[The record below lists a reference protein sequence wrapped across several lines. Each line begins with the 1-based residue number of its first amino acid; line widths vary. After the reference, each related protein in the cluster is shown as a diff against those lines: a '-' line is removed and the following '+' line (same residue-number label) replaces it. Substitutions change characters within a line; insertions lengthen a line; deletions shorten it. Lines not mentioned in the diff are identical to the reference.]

1 MNKPLR
7 VLLIEDSEDDAVLVL
22 HELRR
27 GGFEPTSNRVDTAR
41 ELNSALERQE
51 WDLIISDHSIPGF
64 GSLDALQLLKEK
76 ELDIPFIVVSGTI
89 GEEMAVRAMK
99 AGANDFVMKN
109 HLARLVPSIE
119 RELREAW
126 SRRARRRA
134 EEALRRGQQ
143 ELTDFFEHAA
153 VGLHWEGPDGTILRV
168 NQAELDM
175 FGYTRDEYLG
185 HRFSEFCVDEGV
197 AEAMLQRLHRGETLN
212 NCEARVRCK
221 NGDVRDVILNSNVLW
236 ENGKF
241 IHSRCFTRDVSERK
255 RGEEAM
261 AYLAAIVENSD
272 DAIIGKTLDGT
283 ILSWNAGAERMYGY
297 TAEEVRGRSISILI
311 PSYRPEEASRLSSRC
326 VEGSSIERF
335 ETIRLRKDGTA
346 IDVSLTLSPIRD
358 PSGKVIGVSAI
369 ERDITALKREEEER
383 LKLIDE
389 LTVALA
395 NIRTLRGLLPIC
407 ASCKKI
413 RDDHGYWQKVESYIS
428 QHSEAEFTHGICP
441 DCLERLYPEYA
452 VKRRGAPH
460 KTTIEQSGSGNPKS
474 ETGNPKPE

>member
-1 MNKPLR
+1 
-7 VLLIEDSEDDAVLVL
+7 
-22 HELRR
+22 
-27 GGFEPTSNRVDTAR
+27 
-41 ELNSALERQE
+41 
-51 WDLIISDHSIPGF
+51 
-64 GSLDALQLLKEK
+64 
-76 ELDIPFIVVSGTI
+76 
-89 GEEMAVRAMK
+89 
-99 AGANDFVMKN
+99 
-109 HLARLVPSIE
+109 LVPSIE

-153 VGLHWEGPDGTILRV
+153 VGLHWEGPEGTILRV

-185 HRFSEFCVDEGV
+185 HRLSEFCVDEGV
-197 AEAMLQRLHRGETLN
+197 ADDILKRLHGGETLDN
-212 NCEARVRCK
+212 YEARIRCK
-221 NGDVRDVILNSNVLW
+221 NGAVRDVLVNSNVLW
-236 ENGKF
+236 DGGKF
-241 IHSRCFTRDVSERK
+241 IHSRCFTRDVTERK

-261 AYLAAIVENSD
+261 AYLAAIVESSD

-297 TAEEVRGRSISILI
+297 KAEEVKGQSISILV
-311 PSYRPEEASRLSSRC
+311 PPYRPEESREMLAR
-326 VEGSSIERF
+326 VEAGHPTERF
-335 ETIRLRKDGTA
+335 ETVRLRKDGKA

-358 PSGKVIGVSAI
+358 SAGKVIGVSAI

-389 LTVALA
+389 LTMALA
-395 NIRTLRGLLPIC
+395 SIRTLRGLLPIC

-413 RDDHGYWQKVESYIS
+413 RDDRGYWQKVESYIS

-441 DCLERLYPEYA
+441 DCLTRLYPEYA
-452 VKRRGAPH
+452 LER
-460 KTTIEQSGSGNPKS
+460 S
-474 ETGNPKPE
+474 ETPQKSAAE